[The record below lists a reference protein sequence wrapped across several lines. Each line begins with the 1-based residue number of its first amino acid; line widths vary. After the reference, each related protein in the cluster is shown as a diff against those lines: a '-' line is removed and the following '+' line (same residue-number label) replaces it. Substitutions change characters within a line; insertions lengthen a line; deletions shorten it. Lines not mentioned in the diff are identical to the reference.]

1 MGGLL
6 GIFIHRKRNEMK
18 GGNLIKAMCGV
29 GERREF
35 YGRGQIF
42 ETKKSERVAFCRRK
56 RIKKAKLSFILMTGN
71 IDLAGQLVDRER
83 EPLRFLDF
91 TDRKRKNENC
101 SGVVDN
107 TSAREASFCLDLNS
121 RKSIRVP
128 PFLFL
133 FFFFCLYCE
142 TLSWV

>member
-1 MGGLL
+1 MW
-6 GIFIHRKRNEMK
+6 
-18 GGNLIKAMCGV
+18 V

-35 YGRGQIF
+35 YGRGQIL
-42 ETKKSERVAFCRRK
+42 ETKKSERVAFVEGSELRRQ
-56 RIKKAKLSFILMTGN
+56 KLSFILMTGN

-83 EPLRFLDF
+83 EPLVFLGLI

-121 RKSIRVP
+121 RNSIRVP
-128 PFLFL
+128 PFCEFSFL
-133 FFFFCLYCE
+133 FFCLYCE
-142 TLSWV
+142 TLSWGLGIHGTMVR